1 MFVLQKEIFP
11 HQQFLKRRI
20 LSCLQQTVAD
30 FPTEKQQELLQLY
43 MLFLKLESNQS
54 NLTETINI
62 RKLETFLRIQ
72 INQQF
77 RISADCGEYEHK

>member
-1 MFVLQKEIFP
+1 M
-11 HQQFLKRRI
+11 
-20 LSCLQQTVAD
+20 CY